1 VFCEVHFAVGF
12 AADKASY
19 APRNPP
25 DAAALGNRKVVEVY
39 GDGLLDD
46 RNRVICCARALLCD

>member
-1 VFCEVHFAVGF
+1 MPFAVGF
-12 AADKASY
+12 AADKAGY

-39 GDGLLDD
+39 SDGLLDD
-46 RNRVICCARALLCD
+46 RNGVICCARAFLCD